1 MLWHHLL
8 SSKCDAFALT
18 PNETISFVTRGAQLW
33 HFWKMQPKLFGIILQ
48 CLCSAREWGVTS
60 RNSLHSPQR
69 PAECWAHRRGM
80 MNPCG
85 LMSKLEGGT
94 YWPGSH
100 TAAFSLGHWWLPQ
113 GNVTVSKVFNTGVC
127 VVVAGRGQQY
137 FLETRLLLGPS
148 GGLPSMGS
156 HRVGH
161 DWSELAVAILGNR
174 LNPRALKALAQGIVF
189 SNRDY

>member
-33 HFWKMQPKLFGIILQ
+33 HFWKMQPKLFGIILRR
-48 CLCSAREWGVTS
+48 LCSAGEWGVTS

-85 LMSKLEGGT
+85 LMSKLEGCT

-127 VVVAGRGQQY
+127 VVVGRGGGRGQQY
-137 FLETRLLLGPS
+137 FLETRLPLCPS
-148 GGLPSMGS
+148 T
-156 HRVGH
+156 
-161 DWSELAVAILGNR
+161 LGNR
-174 LNPRALKALAQGIVF
+174 LGPWKLWLEELCLATGTTKIDTV
-189 SNRDY
+189 